1 MAAEVV
7 TTSATT
13 PFVSWLNA
21 NRLDVKDYQSDG
33 VHWMIHNET
42 AMNPPQNV
50 RGGVIADEMG
60 VGKTIQM
67 LGVIFTNPLKRTLI
81 VLPKSLVGQWA
92 EAIDSLS
99 PKDWDKCVVYTG
111 MAKKKISHDELKNAR
126 IVITTYGSIADKL
139 VSPPKTLPREYRS
152 SELVSSI
159 RWNRVV
165 FDEGHFLRTPTN
177 LATSGAVKLSSDIKW
192 ILTGTPIQNKRRDFY
207 SLCNVLGLESSYYGN
222 NDNLV
227 EFAQN
232 FLLRRT
238 KESVGLNV
246 PELKVTN
253 EVVAWETPEER
264 ELAYQLHEKHLFKS
278 VTSTNVNALI
288 SLMTRSHLP
297 ALLRMRQ
304 VCVLPQII
312 EKYTKS
318 LTKEP
323 SVLTDLLT
331 EDPDV
336 KDIFGIK
343 HNKEIADVVDKVV
356 EVNTDGGC
364 SKMNAVVGAIEKR
377 IHNGNHKIVFTHFKD
392 EMTELVCRL
401 EKLDNVC
408 VRCMNGGTTIAKR
421 VEMMKPIEDT
431 DKRTHIL
438 VLQIRTA
445 SEGLN
450 LQDYNEVYFVSS
462 HWNPA
467 VEEQAIARCWRKGQK
482 KVTHVFRF
490 IMEGFGE
497 NLPSIE
503 EYCVEIQEKKRELQR
518 ELKKYQK

>member
-1 MAAEVV
+1 MAAE
-7 TTSATT
+7 T
-13 PFVSWLNA
+13 VSTNHFIKWLDEKS
-21 NRLDVKDYQSDG
+21 LDVKDYQTDG
-33 VHWMIHNET
+33 VQWMIRNET
-42 AMNPPQNV
+42 MVDPPQNV
-50 RGGVIADEMG
+50 RGGIIADEMG

-67 LGVIFTNPLKRTLI
+67 LGVIFTNPVKRTLI

-92 EAIDSLS
+92 EAVDSLS
-99 PKDWDKCVVYTG
+99 PKEWEKCVVYTG
-111 MAKKKISHDELKNAR
+111 LAKKKISHDELMDAR
-126 IVITTYGSIADKL
+126 VVITTYGGIADRL
-139 VSPPKTLPREYRS
+139 VSPPKILPREYRS
-152 SELVSSI
+152 SELISI
-159 RWNRVV
+159 PWSRVV
-165 FDEGHFLRTPTN
+165 FDEGHFLRTPSN
-177 LATSGAVKLSSDIKW
+177 LATSGAVKLTSQIKW
-192 ILTGTPIQNKRRDFY
+192 IMTGTPIQNKKRDFY
-207 SLCNVLGLESSYYGN
+207 SLCNVLGLDSSYYTN
-222 NDNLV
+222 SENLI

-238 KESVGLNV
+238 KESVGLDI
-246 PELKVTN
+246 PELKITS
-253 EVVAWETPEER
+253 ETVAWETPKER
-264 ELAYQLHEKHLFKS
+264 EIAYQLHEKHLFKS
-278 VTSTNVNALI
+278 VTSQNVNTLI

-312 EKYTKS
+312 EKYTSSLRKS
-318 LTKEP
+318 ANTLFE
-323 SVLTDLLT
+323 LLS

-336 KDIFGIK
+336 KDIFGIQ
-343 HNKEIADVVDKVV
+343 HNDEIADVVDKVV
-356 EVNTDGGC
+356 EVNTDGAC
-364 SKMNAVVGAIEKR
+364 SKMNAVIAAVEKR
-377 IHNGNHKIVFTHFKD
+377 ITNGNHKIIFTHFRE
-392 EMTELVCRL
+392 EMAELKRRL

-408 VRCMNGGTTIAKR
+408 VQCMSGGTTIAKR
-421 VEMMKPIEDT
+421 VEMMKPIEET

-450 LQDYNEVYFVSS
+450 LQHYNEVYFVSP